1 MKRKVTSLI
10 LGLAVCLCMCGC
22 DSDDFPDVLLYPTAT
37 SAAFMVKGIDI
48 RTVDNDIMDKCF
60 EKIKIGP
67 ATLTLPMNV
76 SDLPGDI
83 VFCADLDGTY
93 SDPVLNT
100 YNGMKT
106 ITAEL
111 CIGESSQTIAYAD
124 VLCTDAENY
133 LGGVIISLSV
143 FPLTTNVY
151 WGDFSMDMPFSDIS
165 EAMGCGGEAL
175 GNECVFASRDG
186 RAVYLKIYDDGENI
200 AYISISAVP
209 ETISKNLVS

>member
-1 MKRKVTSLI
+1 
-10 LGLAVCLCMCGC
+10 MCGC
-22 DSDDFPDVLLYPTAT
+22 DSEDFPEVLLYPAATAT
-37 SAAFMVKGIDI
+37 AFMVKGIDI

-76 SDLPGDI
+76 SDLPEGI
-83 VFCADLDGTY
+83 ACNAHLDSSYHDT
-93 SDPVLNT
+93 VLNT

-106 ITAEL
+106 VSTQL
-111 CIGESSQTIAYAD
+111 YIGDTSQYIAYAD
-124 VLCTDAENY
+124 VICTDTENY
-133 LGGVIISLSV
+133 LDGIIISLSV

-165 EAMGCGGEAL
+165 EAMGCGGEAI

-186 RAVYLKIYDDGENI
+186 RAVYLEMYDDGENI